1 MTNYDLE
8 EGTLLKIQFA
18 LTVLLI
24 GSLLISLTLTYNEI
38 LKMNDDKPLYD
49 ENEEIE
55 ILSFNRVLALIIS
68 LLFLMVNIKDKN
80 LKIKYNQGNL
90 DDANKQI
97 IAGILSFLASLIVL
111 GTAITGSAENPED

>member
-38 LKMNDDKPLYD
+38 LKMNEDTPLYD

-55 ILSFNRVLALIIS
+55 ILSSNRVLALIIS

-111 GTAITGSAENPED
+111 GTAITGSVENPED

>member
-111 GTAITGSAENPED
+111 STAITGSVENPED

>member
-38 LKMNDDKPLYD
+38 LKMNEDTPLYD

-111 GTAITGSAENPED
+111 GTAITGSVENPED

>member
-68 LLFLMVNIKDKN
+68 PLFLMVNIKDKN

-111 GTAITGSAENPED
+111 GTAITGSVENPED

>member
-38 LKMNDDKPLYD
+38 LKMNEDTPLYD

>member
-55 ILSFNRVLALIIS
+55 ILSSNRVLALIIS

-111 GTAITGSAENPED
+111 GTAITGSVENPED

>member
-38 LKMNDDKPLYD
+38 LKMNDDKPMYD

-68 LLFLMVNIKDKN
+68 LLFLA
-80 LKIKYNQGNL
+80 L
-90 DDANKQI
+90 I
-97 IAGILSFLASLIVL
+97 ISFINCTVVISK
-111 GTAITGSAENPED
+111 

>member
-8 EGTLLKIQFA
+8 EGMLLKIQFA

-38 LKMNDDKPLYD
+38 LKMNEDTPLYD

-111 GTAITGSAENPED
+111 GTAITGSVENPED

>member
-97 IAGILSFLASLIVL
+97 IAGILSFLASLTVL
-111 GTAITGSAENPED
+111 GTAITGSVENPED

>member
-111 GTAITGSAENPED
+111 GTAITGSVENPED

>member
-68 LLFLMVNIKDKN
+68 LLFLMINIKDKN

-111 GTAITGSAENPED
+111 GTAITGSVENPED